1 MIITPF
7 KEPKIS
13 VGELSMKIKITYW
26 YHSCFTL
33 QEDKKVLLF
42 DYPNRGIDSSLDEK
56 IKSIVQGSELYIFIS
71 HAHGDHFSLDVTKF
85 STYANET
92 HYVVSNDVPKSTII
106 SKNAGDGHNNTFI
119 QVDLDRNYK
128 MKDLQVRA
136 FKSNDA
142 GVAFL
147 IDLFG
152 KKVYYGG
159 DLAKWNWPEWSEQ
172 KVNQHV
178 KVFDDVIRELKNE
191 DVEIAF
197 SNMDE
202 RLPSWAGPIEF
213 IEKVKPRY
221 FVPMHT
227 FGNEEWLDD
236 LINEEIKTKSEIF
249 HYEKPGDEFYCE
261 L

>member
-1 MIITPF
+1 
-7 KEPKIS
+7 
-13 VGELSMKIKITYW
+13 MKIQITYC

-33 QEDKKVLLF
+33 QEDEKVLLF
-42 DYPNRGIDSSLDEK
+42 DYPNRGITSSLDEK
-56 IKSIVQGSELYIFIS
+56 IRSIVQGSELYIFIS
-71 HAHGDHFSLDVTKF
+71 HAHGDHFSPDVTKF
-85 STYANET
+85 STYADET
-92 HYVVSNDVPKSTII
+92 HYVVSNDIPK
-106 SKNAGDGHNNTFI
+106 KTFI
-119 QVDLDRNYK
+119 KKTADGGNNNFIKVDPDRNYNIK
-128 MKDLQVRA
+128 NLKFKT

-147 IDLFG
+147 IDLKG
-152 KKVYYGG
+152 KSIYYGG

-178 KVFDDVIRELKNE
+178 KVFDDVIRELKDE
-191 DVEIAF
+191 DIDIAF

-202 RLPSWAGPIEF
+202 RLPSWAGPVEF
-213 IEKVKPRY
+213 IEKVNPRY

-236 LINEEIKTKSEIF
+236 LIDEEIKTKSEIF